1 MYLKKVE
8 YFSLNTLFENNS
20 NLFSEIKNKNSNNKL
35 FQILNFMSKKRSNFI
50 SWKYLE
56 INYFHIIFYFNLDK
70 HVNLILIRNYA
81 VIYVILFE

>member
-50 SWKYLE
+50 S
-56 INYFHIIFYFNLDK
+56 
-70 HVNLILIRNYA
+70 
-81 VIYVILFE
+81 